1 MHTLLHI
8 LPIGKTPPRV
18 YPAPT
23 AFRHFGNLA
32 ARLPR
37 QPANSLPCSLPGPQ
51 ATGLRRW
58 DGLVPWSLPLSN
70 VTNKVRQT
78 IHAPICSFNAPIIES
93 VNARNNLALLKDY
106 AAYLR
111 VEKGLRPLTCE
122 AYLSDLRIFSELL
135 EDRNAIL
142 LSAVEADVSAFL
154 DHLRTHNIDS
164 RSAARKLSCLRGFY
178 KWLLLDRRI
187 HHDPT
192 VNIESPKA
200 WKVLPKSLAEPEV
213 TEMLERA
220 AMAASHPQAKATA
233 LRDRAILELLY
244 AGGLR
249 VSEVTGL
256 SVSDLSLDAG
266 RAQVRG
272 KGDKERIVPLGRS
285 AIQALEQ
292 YLREG
297 RPHLERISS
306 VRKKSTDRSR
316 LFLSLRGMPLTR
328 QWIWSLVKRSNH
340 STSPHGLR
348 HSCATHMVEHGADLR
363 SVQIM
368 LGHADISTTQVYTHL
383 ALGRLKAVHRLHH
396 PRGARRVSDSAPGA
410 APVLGPHLV
419 EPRDSSE
426 ETR

>member
-1 MHTLLHI
+1 M
-8 LPIGKTPPRV
+8 
-18 YPAPT
+18 
-23 AFRHFGNLA
+23 
-32 ARLPR
+32 
-37 QPANSLPCSLPGPQ
+37 
-51 ATGLRRW
+51 
-58 DGLVPWSLPLSN
+58 
-70 VTNKVRQT
+70 TNKVRRHVRPT
-78 IHAPICSFNAPIIES
+78 IRTFNAPIIES
-93 VNARNNLALLKDY
+93 VKAKNNLALLSDY

-135 EDRNAIL
+135 EDRNAVLI
-142 LSAVEADVSAFL
+142 SAVESDVSAFL
-154 DHLRTHNIDS
+154 EHLRTHNIDS

-220 AMAASHPQAKATA
+220 ALAASHPQAKATA

-256 SVSDLSLDAG
+256 SVSDLGLDSG

-285 AIQALEQ
+285 ALQALEQ

-306 VRKKSTDRSR
+306 VRKKRPTAQDRSR

-363 SVQIM
+363 SVQMM

-383 ALGRLKAVHRLHH
+383 ALGRLKAVHRMHH
-396 PRGARRVSDSAPGA
+396 PRGARRVADPASEAVPRPG
-410 APVLGPHLV
+410 PQLV
-419 EPRDSSE
+419 EPRIEPCSPSE
-426 ETR
+426 ETQ